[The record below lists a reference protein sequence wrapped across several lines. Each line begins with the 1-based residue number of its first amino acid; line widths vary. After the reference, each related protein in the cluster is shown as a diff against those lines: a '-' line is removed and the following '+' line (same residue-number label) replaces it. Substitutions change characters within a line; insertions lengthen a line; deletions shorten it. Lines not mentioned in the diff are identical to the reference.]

1 MRRGQSE
8 ASLHRATMETLMS
21 DVVWEAEDGYL
32 SSLFLQSAELLN
44 GTLKVGLVY
53 S

>member
-1 MRRGQSE
+1 MWMLSRRTG
-8 ASLHRATMETLMS
+8 
-21 DVVWEAEDGYL
+21 DVNEKMLGWEAEGGYL
-32 SSLFLQSAELLN
+32 SSLLLESAELLN